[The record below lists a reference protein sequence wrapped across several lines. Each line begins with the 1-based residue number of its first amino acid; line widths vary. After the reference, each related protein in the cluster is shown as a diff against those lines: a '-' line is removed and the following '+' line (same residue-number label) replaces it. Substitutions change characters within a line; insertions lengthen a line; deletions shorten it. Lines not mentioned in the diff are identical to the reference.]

1 MAIHLNKKQSNPQA
15 MSTYK
20 LGKEPNIEKAI
31 IAIIAVVVMALAY
44 FLSGC
49 NPTKRAYNGIGK
61 HEPQTTSDT
70 LKLAKRFRSTFKP
83 EPPKVIPGK
92 TIVRTITKMD
102 TSKVKN
108 LQQKVDSLLSHVKG
122 CPNLDSLKKV
132 IIKQIADDCKPKHII
147 TTKEVTDTIIIESP
161 TLQST
166 VYILNQQLK
175 ECQSQNEKLTEKLSE
190 MKDKR
195 NYWRIRFFILL
206 GIVLLYIALKIYR
219 IL

>member
-1 MAIHLNKKQSNPQA
+1 
-15 MSTYK
+15 MSLYK
-20 LGKEPNIEKAI
+20 LGKEPNIEKRILI
-31 IAIIAVVVMALAY
+31 ILAVIFMALAY
-44 FLSGC
+44 FLCGC

-61 HEPQTTSDT
+61 HEPQTASDT

-108 LQQKVDSLLSHVKG
+108 LQEKVDSLLSNVKG

-132 IIKQIADDCKPKHII
+132 IIKQISVDCKPKHIV

-206 GIVLLYIALKIYR
+206 GIVLLYIALKVYR
-219 IL
+219 II